1 MQEDKMKK
9 IVVFDID
16 GTLAN
21 VDHRRP
27 FISTRPK
34 NWAAWNAAMS
44 RDTVNEEI
52 RWMVFRFQ
60 SDPNLR
66 TIICSGRS
74 DDTRDVTENWL
85 YDREIMYDTLYM
97 RKSGD
102 YRQDNIVK
110 VELLQEI
117 RHDYGEPWLWI
128 DDRDQVVKAIRAEGV
143 RVLQVAPGDF

>member
-1 MQEDKMKK
+1 MKK

-27 FISTRPK
+27 FISTKPK

-44 RDTVNEEI
+44 LDTVNEDI
-52 RWMVFRFQ
+52 RWMLFCFQ
-60 SDPNLR
+60 SIPDVR
-66 TIICSGRS
+66 IIICSGRS
-74 DDTRDVTENWL
+74 DDTREVTENWL
-85 YDREIMYDTLYM
+85 KDNEIMCDHLYM
-97 RKSGD
+97 RRAGD

-117 RHDYGEPWLWI
+117 RYDYGNPWLWI